1 MIGRSVAAAAFPAAD
16 QSRRT
21 SYVGMVMALGSW
33 TMLFVALFFSYAV
46 LRLNAPAWPPDG
58 LLPLPKALPFLNT
71 LVLLGSSWVL
81 HRGARPESEERP
93 GALRRALLLT
103 ILLGGL
109 FLALQLAVWI
119 PLWQRGFR
127 IDNAGTYGSVFYC
140 LTVFH
145 ALHVLAGLLAL
156 AFLLPGASSGRI
168 ASGRSN
174 AVRVSAMFW
183 HFVDAVWVVMFVTV
197 YLV

>member
-1 MIGRSVAAAAFPAAD
+1 
-16 QSRRT
+16 
-21 SYVGMVMALGSW
+21 MVMALASW

-58 LLPLPKALPFLNT
+58 LAPLPKALPFLNT
-71 LVLLGSSWVL
+71 LVLLASSVFL
-81 HRGARPESEERP
+81 HRGTRPEAESKS
-93 GALRRALLLT
+93 GTLRRALLGT
-103 ILLGGL
+103 MALGGL
-109 FLALQLAVWI
+109 FLVLQLAVWI

-127 IDNAGTYGSVFYC
+127 IDNTGSYGSIFYG

-156 AFLLPGASSGRI
+156 AVLLPGAFSGRHI
-168 ASGRSN
+168 SGRSST
-174 AVRVSAMFW
+174 VRVSAMFW
-183 HFVDAVWVVMFVTV
+183 HFVDAVWVVMFVAV

>member
-1 MIGRSVAAAAFPAAD
+1 MIGGSVVAARFPAAEET
-16 QSRRT
+16 RRT
-21 SYVGMVMALGSW
+21 SFVGMVMALASW

-46 LRLNAPAWPPDG
+46 LRMNAATWPPDG
-58 LLPLPKALPFLNT
+58 LAPLPKALPFLNT
-71 LVLLGSSWVL
+71 LVLLASSVLL
-81 HRGARPESEERP
+81 HRGTRPESEERP
-93 GALRRALLLT
+93 GALRLALLST
-103 ILLGGL
+103 MALGGL

-127 IDNAGTYGSVFYC
+127 IDNTGSYGSFFYG

-156 AFLLPGASSGRI
+156 AFLLPGAFSGRYT
-168 ASGRSN
+168 SDRSS

-183 HFVDAVWVVMFVTV
+183 HFVDIVWVVMFVAV